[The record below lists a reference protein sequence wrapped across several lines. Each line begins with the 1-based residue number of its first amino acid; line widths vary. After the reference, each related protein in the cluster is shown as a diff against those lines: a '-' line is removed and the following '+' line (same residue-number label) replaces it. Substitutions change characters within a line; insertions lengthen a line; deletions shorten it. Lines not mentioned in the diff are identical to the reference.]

1 MDPLQADAVH
11 NGIQMAR
18 IQVFVLTLVHNN
30 RYRLDKPTLDSGKA

>member
-11 NGIQMAR
+11 SGIQMAR
-18 IQVFVLTLVHNN
+18 IQVFVLTLVHN